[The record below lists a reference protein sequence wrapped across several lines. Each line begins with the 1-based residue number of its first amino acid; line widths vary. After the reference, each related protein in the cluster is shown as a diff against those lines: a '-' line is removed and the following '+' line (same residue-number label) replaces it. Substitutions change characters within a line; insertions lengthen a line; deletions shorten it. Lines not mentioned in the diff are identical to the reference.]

1 MDPILAALPLS
12 LLKLVEGS
20 LSNDEVSSDEEM
32 LGYFIDNG
40 LTEEQ
45 ARQALTYRD
54 QYLNNIYLDGFT
66 PITAVDEALQSRTP
80 NSSSRTERFSSTPG
94 AVLAPANRCCS
105 RSSEDTTMP
114 ANTSSTL
121 YRIDECPDVMAD
133 ACVGDD
139 QNNLIFLSIW
149 ARDTAV
155 QQFLARLTLGR
166 DEQGLDQFH
175 VITDQGGSVPVFI
188 GNVDRLEK
196 RITRAYRR
204 TLFGSLSNVWLFD
217 RRCVKPDKAN
227 ASALALLPR
236 DSAHRLDRLWML
248 VRDTCPLPLLD
259 HWRETVLE
267 LLQSREMLAR
277 LPFALGPLEGH
288 RLAIDVPALSLRWAP

>member
-1 MDPILAALPLS
+1 
-12 LLKLVEGS
+12 
-20 LSNDEVSSDEEM
+20 
-32 LGYFIDNG
+32 
-40 LTEEQ
+40 
-45 ARQALTYRD
+45 
-54 QYLNNIYLDGFT
+54 
-66 PITAVDEALQSRTP
+66 
-80 NSSSRTERFSSTPG
+80 
-94 AVLAPANRCCS
+94 
-105 RSSEDTTMP
+105 MP

-139 QNNLIFLSIW
+139 QGNLIFLSIW

-175 VITDQGGSVPVFI
+175 VITDQGGNVPVFI

-196 RITRAYRR
+196 RMTRAYRR

-288 RLAIDVPALSLRWAP
+288 RLAIDVPALTLALGSLIRSDALTAYPYPTKIWTPEAVAA

>member
-1 MDPILAALPLS
+1 
-12 LLKLVEGS
+12 
-20 LSNDEVSSDEEM
+20 M
-32 LGYFIDNG
+32 L
-40 LTEEQ
+40 
-45 ARQALTYRD
+45 
-54 QYLNNIYLDGFT
+54 
-66 PITAVDEALQSRTP
+66 
-80 NSSSRTERFSSTPG
+80 
-94 AVLAPANRCCS
+94 
-105 RSSEDTTMP
+105 
-114 ANTSSTL
+114 ANTSSTTL

-139 QNNLIFLSIW
+139 QGNLIFLSIW

-196 RITRAYRR
+196 RVTRAYRR

-248 VRDTCPLPLLD
+248 VRTPAHCRCSTTGARPCWNCCKP
-259 HWRETVLE
+259 R
-267 LLQSREMLAR
+267 MLAR

-288 RLAIDVPALSLRWAP
+288 RLAIDVPALTLALGSLIRSDVLTAYPYPAKIWTPEAVAA